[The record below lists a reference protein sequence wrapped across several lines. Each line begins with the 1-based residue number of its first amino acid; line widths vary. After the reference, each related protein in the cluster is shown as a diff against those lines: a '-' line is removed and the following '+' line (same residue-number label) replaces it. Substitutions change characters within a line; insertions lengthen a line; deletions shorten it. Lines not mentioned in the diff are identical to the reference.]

1 MVAHGERE
9 GSLPLGTLEKKRS
22 RTFMKQPAEEGG
34 REINSKFLLETSQEE
49 RSI

>member
-1 MVAHGERE
+1 M
-9 GSLPLGTLEKKRS
+9 GTLEKKRS

-49 RSI
+49 RNI